1 MASYA
6 GRKVLAAGTCFELEA
21 VRQEAVRLHAKHE
34 TWLRGRF
41 EWLKN
46 PANDLT
52 RDLEAGDV
60 SIAHIQWRNTKSQ
73 RRAGCAGMNRVSV
86 LARGGEQRRIAV
98 AACWGCSW
106 ATSTKLQC

>member
-1 MASYA
+1 MQA
-6 GRKVLAAGTCFELEA
+6 GRSWRRAPASSLGA

-34 TWLRGRF
+34 SWIRGRF

-52 RDLEAGDV
+52 RDLEGDDV
-60 SIAHIQWRNTKSQ
+60 SIAHIQWRNTKPQ
-73 RRAGCAGMNRVSV
+73 RRAGCAGMNRGLF
-86 LARGGEQRRIAV
+86 LARGGQQRRIAV

-106 ATSTKLQC
+106 ATSTNI